1 MDARNFL
8 GLRTLVF
15 RVPSGARVGVSILPV
30 AIVAMVACVAV
41 IMAGVRGRRP
51 AKRLD
56 PADVKEI
63 LDRLEALRE
72 RETTSTQLADG
83 RLERLEYAI
92 DAIALEVERLGE
104 GQRFVT
110 KILADRP
117 TEKQIV
123 DAPAQR
129 GRVITPH

>member
-1 MDARNFL
+1 
-8 GLRTLVF
+8 
-15 RVPSGARVGVSILPV
+15 LPV
-30 AIVAMVACVAV
+30 AIVAIVACVAV
-41 IMAGVRGRRP
+41 VLARVRATRSGP
-51 AKRLD
+51 QLD
-56 PADVKEI
+56 RADVKNI
-63 LDRLEALRE
+63 LDQLDALRE
-72 RETTSTQLADG
+72 REMTSGQLAAG

-110 KILADRP
+110 KLLADRP

>member
-1 MDARNFL
+1 M
-8 GLRTLVF
+8 
-15 RVPSGARVGVSILPV
+15 PV

-41 IMAGVRGRRP
+41 IMAGVRGKRP

-56 PADVKEI
+56 PADVREI
-63 LDRLEALRE
+63 LDHLEALRQ
-72 RETTSTQLADG
+72 RETTNAQLADG

-117 TEKQIV
+117 AEKQIV
-123 DAPAQR
+123 DTAAQR

>member
-1 MDARNFL
+1 MVISA
-8 GLRTLVF
+8 
-15 RVPSGARVGVSILPV
+15 LPV
-30 AIVAMVACVAV
+30 VIVAMVACVAV
-41 IMAGVRGRRP
+41 VMARVLATRSAP
-51 AKRLD
+51 QLD
-56 PADVKEI
+56 RADVKQI
-63 LDRLEALRE
+63 LDQLDALRE
-72 RETTSTQLADG
+72 RETTSGQLAAG

-110 KILADRP
+110 KLLADRP

-123 DAPAQR
+123 DVPAQR

>member
-1 MDARNFL
+1 M
-8 GLRTLVF
+8 GI
-15 RVPSGARVGVSILPV
+15 SILPLI
-30 AIVAMVACVAV
+30 IVAMVGCVAV
-41 IMAGVRGRRP
+41 VMTGIRGKRSAP
-51 AKRLD
+51 RLD
-56 PADVKEI
+56 RADVKQI
-63 LDRLEALRE
+63 LDHLDALRE
-72 RETTSTQLADG
+72 QETTSGQLAAG

-110 KILADRP
+110 KLLADRP